1 MKTKISARKFLSK
14 YMIYLAFV
22 ALLIVFSLTLRNVGN
37 GFLDMGNVWNI
48 IRQTALI
55 AILGVGMTYALGAG
69 QIDLSVGSVVG
80 LTSLVTAWT
89 VQAAGLI
96 PGVLARSGRRRC
108 RRRDQWCAH
117 RMGKNP
123 ALYRYARHADPL
135 CRCFTHGLRSEI
147 CPHHEHDVQLC
158 VRRRRLRRRSC
169 AASLDGRDRGRRPA
183 LPAQAPFGRQVISV
197 GGNPKAALYSGVR
210 VKLTIFKVMLLS
222 GVLASLAGILWAGRF
237 GGGRYSL
244 GEAEET
250 SAIAA
255 TVLGGHEHQRRQG
268 LRGGRLRRRRHARHD
283 QQRARQYG
291 LDVYQQMVVR
301 GLIILAAVAFTVNA
315 EKDT

>member
-96 PGVLARSGRRRC
+96 PGVLAGLAVGAVVGS
-108 RRRDQWCAH
+108 DQRCAH
-117 RMGKNP
+117 RMGKNS
-123 ALYRYARHADPL
+123 ALYRHTRHTDSL
-135 CRCFTHGLRSEI
+135 CRRFAHGLRPEI
-147 CPHHEHDVQLC
+147 CPHHKHDVQLC
-158 VRRRRLRRRSC
+158 VRRRRLRRRSR
-169 AASLDGRDRGRRPA
+169 AASLDGRDCDCRPA
-183 LPAQAPFGRQVISV
+183 LPAQASVRPSGHLRGRQPQ
-197 GGNPKAALYSGVR
+197 GRALFR
-210 VKLTIFKVMLLS
+210 
-222 GVLASLAGILWAGRF
+222 
-237 GGGRYSL
+237 
-244 GEAEET
+244 
-250 SAIAA
+250 
-255 TVLGGHEHQRRQG
+255 
-268 LRGGRLRRRRHARHD
+268 
-283 QQRARQYG
+283 RARQADD
-291 LDVYQQMVVR
+291 L
-301 GLIILAAVAFTVNA
+301 
-315 EKDT
+315 

>member
-96 PGVLARSGRRRC
+96 PGVLAGLAVGAVVGALNGALIAWVKIPPFIATLGTQILFAGVSRTVSGLKSVPITNMTFNFVFGGG
-108 RRRDQWCAH
+108 DFGGVPVLLLWMVVIVVVGQ
-117 RMGKNP
+117 
-123 ALYRYARHADPL
+123 L
-135 CRCFTHGLRSEI
+135 FLRK
-147 CPHHEHDVQLC
+147 
-158 VRRRRLRRRSC
+158 R
-169 AASLDGRDRGRRPA
+169 
-183 LPAQAPFGRQVISV
+183 PFGRQVISV

-222 GVLASLAGILWAGRF
+222 GVDRKS
-237 GGGRYSL
+237 
-244 GEAEET
+244 
-250 SAIAA
+250 
-255 TVLGGHEHQRRQG
+255 
-268 LRGGRLRRRRHARHD
+268 
-283 QQRARQYG
+283 
-291 LDVYQQMVVR
+291 VV
-301 GLIILAAVAFTVNA
+301 
-315 EKDT
+315 

>member
-96 PGVLARSGRRRC
+96 PGVLAGLAVGAVVGALNGALIAWVKIPPFIATLGTQILFAGVSRTVSGLKSVPITNMTFNFVFGGG
-108 RRRDQWCAH
+108 DFGGVPVLLLWMVVIVVVGQ
-117 RMGKNP
+117 
-123 ALYRYARHADPL
+123 L
-135 CRCFTHGLRSEI
+135 FLRK
-147 CPHHEHDVQLC
+147 
-158 VRRRRLRRRSC
+158 R
-169 AASLDGRDRGRRPA
+169 
-183 LPAQAPFGRQVISV
+183 PFGRQVISV
-197 GGNPKAALYSGVR
+197 GGNPKAFSPPDSSVMVLSCLPGGCTRISMPHVSGCERSSSSSEALPPPNIS
-210 VKLTIFKVMLLS
+210 
-222 GVLASLAGILWAGRF
+222 
-237 GGGRYSL
+237 
-244 GEAEET
+244 
-250 SAIAA
+250 
-255 TVLGGHEHQRRQG
+255 
-268 LRGGRLRRRRHARHD
+268 
-283 QQRARQYG
+283 
-291 LDVYQQMVVR
+291 
-301 GLIILAAVAFTVNA
+301 VNVWP
-315 EKDT
+315 K

>member
-96 PGVLARSGRRRC
+96 PGVLAGLAVGAVVGALNGALIAWVKIPPFIATLGTQILFAGVSRTVSGL
-108 RRRDQWCAH
+108 
-117 RMGKNP
+117 K
-123 ALYRYARHADPL
+123 
-135 CRCFTHGLRSEI
+135 
-147 CPHHEHDVQLC
+147 
-158 VRRRRLRRRSC
+158 
-169 AASLDGRDRGRRPA
+169 
-183 LPAQAPFGRQVISV
+183 SV
-197 GGNPKAALYSGVR
+197 PITNMTFNFV
-210 VKLTIFKVMLLS
+210 
-222 GVLASLAGILWAGRF
+222 F
-237 GGGRYSL
+237 GGGDF
-244 GEAEET
+244 GGVP
-250 SAIAA
+250 
-255 TVLGGHEHQRRQG
+255 VL
-268 LRGGRLRRRRHARHD
+268 LR
-283 QQRARQYG
+283 
-291 LDVYQQMVVR
+291 
-301 GLIILAAVAFTVNA
+301 
-315 EKDT
+315 